1 MRGGQLLLAVEV
13 PLAMP
18 VIVTGL
24 RSATSQVIATATLA
38 ALFGGPGLGRYLVEG
53 YAQRDYPMMFAGV
66 ILVAA
71 LFLVLEAVFALAETR
86 LTPRG
91 LPRRGAETTSRAVAA
106 GRP

>member
-1 MRGGQLLLAVEV
+1 
-13 PLAMP
+13 
-18 VIVTGL
+18 
-24 RSATSQVIATATLA
+24 LA

-66 ILVAA
+66 ILVGV
-71 LFLVLEAVFALAETR
+71 LFLVLEAVFAFAEAR

-91 LPRRGAETTSRAVAA
+91 VPRSGEEARAPLVAP